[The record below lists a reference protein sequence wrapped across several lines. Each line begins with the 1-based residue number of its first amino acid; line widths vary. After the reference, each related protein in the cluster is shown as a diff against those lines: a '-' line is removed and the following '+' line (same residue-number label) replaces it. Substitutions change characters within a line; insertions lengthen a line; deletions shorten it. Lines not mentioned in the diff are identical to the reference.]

1 MSPVLKVIAAAAT
14 VWFVILT
21 GPCTAADSVSRP
33 FVPGEKLTFDLTWG
47 GIGAGKAVLQV
58 MPQTTL
64 DGVAAY
70 HFVMTARSTKTI
82 DRIFKIRD
90 QLASF
95 ADVKMSHSLL
105 YKEKI
110 REGGYRKDR
119 VITFDWG
126 KNELSYVSNNKKP
139 KQLPVMPGTFDP
151 LAAFYFLRLQ
161 PLTTVKKVEC
171 PITDGK
177 RNVMGR
183 VNILGRETIRVG
195 DRTYATVV
203 LEPILEDVEL
213 FSTSENA
220 GIRIWITTDER
231 KIPVR
236 VESRVAF
243 GFFRAELSKVEHV
256 SPSEKQ

>member
-1 MSPVLKVIAAAAT
+1 MAPVLKVIAAAAM
-14 VWFVILT
+14 VGFVILT

-70 HFVMTARSTKTI
+70 HFKMTARSTKTI

-90 QLASF
+90 RLESY
-95 ADVKMSHSLL
+95 ADLKMTHALL
-105 YKEKI
+105 YKQKI

-119 VITFDWG
+119 VITFDWE
-126 KNELSYVSNNKKP
+126 KNELSYVSNNSKP
-139 KQLPVMPGTFDP
+139 KKRPLMPGTFDP
-151 LAAFYFLRLQ
+151 LAAFYFVRLQ

-183 VNILGRETIRVG
+183 VNVVGKETIRVG
-195 DRTYATVV
+195 NKTYATVV

-213 FSTSENA
+213 FSSGENT
-220 GIRIWITTDER
+220 GIRIWITADER
-231 KIPVR
+231 QIPVL
-236 VESRVAF
+236 VESRVAL
-243 GFFRAELSKVEHV
+243 GLFRAELHKVEHV
-256 SPSEKQ
+256 SPP